1 MCLIV
6 QIIIKKFGK
15 KYLQTGKMGR
25 FLEGVKLKALGR
37 QEAFELVE
45 KRKNILGM
53 ERHEQKP
60 KVESG
65 ILGTR
70 EQYNIALARM
80 EIESSKRY
88 NFTSQVELGY
98 RELKIQ
104 AEEFKFN
111 VL

>member
-1 MCLIV
+1 M
-6 QIIIKKFGK
+6 
-15 KYLQTGKMGR
+15 
-25 FLEGVKLKALGR
+25 
-37 QEAFELVE
+37 VE

-53 ERHEQKP
+53 EWHEQKP

-88 NFTSQVELGY
+88 NFTS
-98 RELKIQ
+98 
-104 AEEFKFN
+104 
-111 VL
+111 